1 MGQTWEMRDFLKLM
15 QILHDSS
22 IISGVFSIFRLYPL
36 SLMSGGYENVNKE
49 YSGNFVLFWFFTS
62 IRFIK
67 YYIILLPFFQLIVV
81 LCWWSDTKWPFLFFI
96 LFLLRG
102 GGGVGWG
109 SYTLLKMLS
118 VIKITIF
125 DTFWSSQRYICLLN
139 TPYKLIFLL
148 LLMGKAT
155 FYD

>member
-96 LFLLRG
+96 LFLLTG
-102 GGGVGWG
+102 EGGGVGVVYPFKNAISHQNHHFW
-109 SYTLLKMLS
+109 YLL
-118 VIKITIF
+118 VITEVHMSFKIE
-125 DTFWSSQRYICLLN
+125 RLLGN
-139 TPYKLIFLL
+139 INGVLNV
-148 LLMGKAT
+148 
-155 FYD
+155 